1 MLFGGLNGLLG
12 SKVFRVEP
20 PSISFCSSC
29 TVAKPLSS
37 LGSGA
42 LRTTATDAA
51 GGSSADFL
59 STSGTATSP
68 ASSSTATGQRRLARR
83 SAQTLFRKFFM
94 T

>member
-12 SKVFRVEP
+12 SKVLSVEP
-20 PSISFCSSC
+20 PSISFSSSW
-29 TVAKPLSS
+29 TVARPLSS

-42 LRTTATDAA
+42 LRSTATDAT

-83 SAQTLFRKFFM
+83 SAQTSFSRFFM